1 MNYIEMK
8 QYYLAAIFCIIGM
21 FFWAQAPVVSITATS
36 TQVCQGNSL
45 ALTAN
50 TNQPSSTFLWSTG
63 ATSSSIIVSPAA
75 NTTYTCI
82 VTANGQSSTA
92 GQAITVLSNPTANA
106 GADITKTCASNANGA
121 FIGMTAQPGVTY
133 SWSPSAGLNA
143 PTLANPIANPTATT
157 SYTLTA
163 THTQSGCV
171 ATDVVL
177 VTVNQQTPTA
187 DAGLDGEKTCIQN
200 STGVQI
206 GALAQTGQTYSWT
219 PVTGLSA
226 SGVANPIANP
236 TTTTN
241 YTLTVTNTA
250 TGCTSTDQVLV
261 SVNTSLPTANA
272 GLDFIK
278 TCVLNTNGLTIG
290 QTAVSGVSYS
300 WSPSLGLSNAL
311 VSNPIANPS
320 TTTSYTLTA
329 TQANN
334 GCVATDQILV
344 TVNQQF
350 PIPNAGVDLLKTCTQ
365 NASGAT
371 LGAAAQSGVTYS
383 WNPSTG
389 LSTATNST
397 PFANPMQTTTYTV
410 TATQT
415 SSGCSSTDQMT
426 FVVNVAVPVA
436 NAGVDFSKTCVQNPN
451 GLQIGSSPVAGYSY
465 NWFPTLGLS
474 SATTSNPIANPTQN
488 TSYLLTVTDQISGCT
503 ATDQLAVTVNTTA
516 PTANAGAD
524 FTKTCVSNVNGLLI
538 GAGATAGLTYS
549 WSPAIGLSASNT
561 ANPIANP
568 SVTTAYTLTVNN
580 PATGCTGT
588 DVVLVTVNQTAPLA
602 QAGPDF
608 QKNCYQNLAG
618 SVIGMTP
625 VTGNTYQWSPI
636 TGLNNATAANP
647 LANPSVTTTYT
658 LTVTNYTNG
667 CVTTDQ
673 VIVTVD
679 IATPTVNAG
688 NDFAINCFGNFTGA
702 TIGMNPAPGIT
713 YSWAP
718 VVGLNNPSASNTWAN
733 PTQTTTYS
741 LTALNPINGC
751 QITDQVLVTVNLT
764 TPLAN
769 AGPDKLKNC
778 SINTTGA
785 MIGGLPQ
792 AQTNYSWSPTIALT
806 TPNAA
811 QTWANPSQSM
821 WYVVTATNWESGC
834 SDIDS
839 VYFEVN
845 IVAPII
851 EAGFNQSVC
860 LGDSIL
866 VSATYPAGTQMSWN
880 NGIQNNQYFIPTVS
894 QYYTLT
900 VVGTNGCQSQ
910 DSLFV
915 QVNPLPGIYAGPDI
929 EICAGQ
935 NVTLA
940 GSFGTIYY
948 WSGGIQNG
956 VPFIPNATG
965 VYTVTGIDINGCQ
978 NNDLVMVTVHAN
990 PVVSAGAD
998 PAICLGD
1005 SVLLSATG
1013 ALSYVWSNGMANGS
1027 YITPNF
1033 NTLLEVTGTNQFG
1046 CTGSDLFDI
1055 TVNQPTNATI
1065 NVVFQGP
1072 YTLNGITYNVSGTYT
1087 QVIPNAAGCD
1097 STITLNYELVDV
1109 GVNELSL
1116 TQIEV
1121 YPNPFG
1127 EQIWMTYNEA
1137 LIGEQLLLQDLSGR
1151 VIKRFELSADLKME
1165 LELGALPSGT
1175 YLFSTAKTLPV
1186 KVIKL

>member
-488 TSYLLTVTDQISGCT
+488 TSYFKY
-503 ATDQLAVTVNTTA
+503 LAV
-516 PTANAGAD
+516 
-524 FTKTCVSNVNGLLI
+524 
-538 GAGATAGLTYS
+538 
-549 WSPAIGLSASNT
+549 
-561 ANPIANP
+561 
-568 SVTTAYTLTVNN
+568 
-580 PATGCTGT
+580 
-588 DVVLVTVNQTAPLA
+588 
-602 QAGPDF
+602 
-608 QKNCYQNLAG
+608 
-618 SVIGMTP
+618 
-625 VTGNTYQWSPI
+625 
-636 TGLNNATAANP
+636 
-647 LANPSVTTTYT
+647 
-658 LTVTNYTNG
+658 
-667 CVTTDQ
+667 
-673 VIVTVD
+673 
-679 IATPTVNAG
+679 
-688 NDFAINCFGNFTGA
+688 
-702 TIGMNPAPGIT
+702 
-713 YSWAP
+713 
-718 VVGLNNPSASNTWAN
+718 
-733 PTQTTTYS
+733 
-741 LTALNPINGC
+741 
-751 QITDQVLVTVNLT
+751 
-764 TPLAN
+764 
-769 AGPDKLKNC
+769 
-778 SINTTGA
+778 
-785 MIGGLPQ
+785 LPQ
-792 AQTNYSWSPTIALT
+792 TNLPL
-806 TPNAA
+806 
-811 QTWANPSQSM
+811 Q
-821 WYVVTATNWESGC
+821 
-834 SDIDS
+834 
-839 VYFEVN
+839 
-845 IVAPII
+845 
-851 EAGFNQSVC
+851 
-860 LGDSIL
+860 SIL
-866 VSATYPAGTQMSWN
+866 LRQLPMR
-880 NGIQNNQYFIPTVS
+880 
-894 QYYTLT
+894 
-900 VVGTNGCQSQ
+900 
-910 DSLFV
+910 V
-915 QVNPLPGIYAGPDI
+915 QTSPR
-929 EICAGQ
+929 
-935 NVTLA
+935 
-940 GSFGTIYY
+940 
-948 WSGGIQNG
+948 
-956 VPFIPNATG
+956 
-965 VYTVTGIDINGCQ
+965 
-978 NNDLVMVTVHAN
+978 LV
-990 PVVSAGAD
+990 
-998 PAICLGD
+998 
-1005 SVLLSATG
+1005 
-1013 ALSYVWSNGMANGS
+1013 
-1027 YITPNF
+1027 
-1033 NTLLEVTGTNQFG
+1033 
-1046 CTGSDLFDI
+1046 
-1055 TVNQPTNATI
+1055 
-1065 NVVFQGP
+1065 
-1072 YTLNGITYNVSGTYT
+1072 
-1087 QVIPNAAGCD
+1087 
-1097 STITLNYELVDV
+1097 
-1109 GVNELSL
+1109 
-1116 TQIEV
+1116 
-1121 YPNPFG
+1121 
-1127 EQIWMTYNEA
+1127 
-1137 LIGEQLLLQDLSGR
+1137 
-1151 VIKRFELSADLKME
+1151 
-1165 LELGALPSGT
+1165 
-1175 YLFSTAKTLPV
+1175 
-1186 KVIKL
+1186 